1 MKELTDQRKKKLT
14 LNEQAFIQ
22 LYTDPDSP
30 TFGNGTQSY
39 LTAYPHTS
47 KSSVAGTCASV
58 LLKKEHIRS
67 VVNQIT
73 SEKGYG
79 QKARTKRL
87 EEIQNGTY
95 TSVTTDKLVRYKDI
109 KQEDGS
115 LKRVPVVMYR
125 ERTSTPKAAE
135 IVSAANVL
143 NKMDGTY
150 NEARAMGNL
159 LNAELSAIF
168 KAAHK
173 ASKGRNNVQSTKESR
188 ENTLLVAKN
197 KGKLPESDRISRDN
211 TILCGNNAAEL
222 PLSGNPASID
232 DMMEQARH
240 NVLSILDRAM
250 QEGGDITPAED
261 QEILH
266 PDRQANTQDSKQEA
280 GKKEPDSTQAQDSQ
294 AGRDRDTGEG
304 GHGASPSLKVP
315 PLPPPSNSQKNPPWH
330 SASGMILE
338 GLDDSD
344 GGDTGDGQPEILGVD
359 ESGDDEEVSEEE
371 AEIEKIGVEAY
382 GLDEEGLW
390 EELKGEYGL

>member
-1 MKELTDQRKKKLT
+1 MKELTDLRKKKLT

-47 KSSVAGTCASV
+47 KPSVAGTCASV
-58 LLKKEHIRS
+58 LLKKDHIRS

-173 ASKGRNNVQSTKESR
+173 AQKGRNSVQSTKESR
-188 ENTLLVAKN
+188 ENTLLVAKTW
-197 KGKLPESDRISRDN
+197 GKLPDSAGKYGYN
-211 TILCGNNAAEL
+211 TEVCGNNAGKL
-222 PLSGNPASID
+222 PLSQNPGSID
-232 DMMEQARH
+232 DMMEQARE
-240 NVLSILDRAM
+240 NVLSILDKAI
-250 QEGGDITPAED
+250 QEGGDIIPAED

-266 PDRQANTQDSKQEA
+266 PDRQPSTQGSTQEA
-280 GKKEPDSTQAQDSQ
+280 GKKEPDSTQEQDSQ
-294 AGRDRDTGEG
+294 DRADGDTGEG
-304 GHGASPSLKVP
+304 GHGASPSLKVL
-315 PLPPPSNSQKNPPWH
+315 PLKSPSNSQKNPYWH
-330 SASGMILE
+330 TSSGMILE
-338 GLDDSD
+338 EPDDFDGSD
-344 GGDTGDGQPEILGVD
+344 TEDGQPEILGVEEGVD
-359 ESGDDEEVSEEE
+359 GDEVSEEE
-371 AEIEKIGVEAY
+371 SEIEKIGVEAY

-390 EELKGEYGL
+390 EELKGEYGI